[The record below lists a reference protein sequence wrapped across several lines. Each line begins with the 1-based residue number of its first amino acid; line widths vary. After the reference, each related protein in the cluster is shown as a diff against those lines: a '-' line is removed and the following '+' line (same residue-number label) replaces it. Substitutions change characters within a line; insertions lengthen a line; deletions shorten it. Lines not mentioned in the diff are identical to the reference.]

1 MRERRM
7 ELTPANAAK
16 LEQLRARLGER
27 LAEVLQRGFYGSLSL
42 HLEIEDGTIQRI
54 TSAVS
59 RKER

>member
-1 MRERRM
+1 M